1 MFFFE
6 WLSKEKSIDTR
17 HMCSAIFPR
26 IINTIA
32 LWLAV
37 GLDHFDARHQNALP
51 QRTWYRITGNNA
63 VHLLR
68 LLQNDNL
75 EGTN

>member
-26 IINTIA
+26 IINTMA

-51 QRTWYRITGNNA
+51 NELDTG
-63 VHLLR
+63 
-68 LLQNDNL
+68 
-75 EGTN
+75 